1 MVLLS
6 FDISRFEVDFYFNF
20 LFCFITINV
29 ESILFIVSMTSH

>member
-20 LFCFITINV
+20 LNI
-29 ESILFIVSMTSH
+29 ILLYYYKCGKLFYLFFFD